1 MYGGDLIFRVRTVG
15 ERKKG
20 VNALNL
26 QEYKT
31 TVDRIIQEEI
41 EAGRIAGACALVL
54 LKGGELYAGASG
66 YADLEKKIP
75 MKRDTIFRLFSLTKP
90 ITSAAVMLLA
100 ERGLLELSDPLSRY
114 LPQFAGMQVWKG
126 PGRIEKASREITLWD
141 LMNMLSGITG
151 PGGVTEPG
159 LEMEK
164 IYRELIGRRL
174 CGERVDTQEYLRRI
188 AEVPLLNQP
197 GEKWMYGLSADVLG
211 GVVEIVS
218 DMRFGDFLQKELFTP
233 LDMPDT
239 GFFVPVEK
247 RGRLAQI
254 YQWNAEGQRLLP
266 YTGCFLGE
274 YYGEDVAF
282 ESGGAGLASTVDDY
296 SHFACMML
304 QKGSWKGRRI
314 LGKRTVEFMTQNRLS
329 PAQLADFNWDAL
341 RGYGYGCLMR
351 VLTDQTAL
359 RANASPGEY
368 GWDGW
373 TGTYVSMSPADELAV
388 LYFIQRCGAGTTEA
402 VRKIRA
408 ASYGMV
414 E

>member
-1 MYGGDLIFRVRTVG
+1 MRLTARAA
-15 ERKKG
+15 EQKKE
-20 VNALNL
+20 VNVLNR

-31 TVDRIIQEEI
+31 AVDRIIQKEV

-54 LKGGELYAGASG
+54 LKGEKLYAGAFG
-66 YADLEKKIP
+66 CADLEKKLP
-75 MKRDTIFRLFSLTKP
+75 MKEDTIFRLFSLTKP

-100 ERGLLELSDPLSRY
+100 ERGLLELSDPVSRY

-126 PGRIEKASREITLWD
+126 PGRLEKASREITLWD

-159 LEMEK
+159 LEMES
-164 IYRELIGRRL
+164 IYRELIGRRMR
-174 CGERVDTQEYLRRI
+174 GERVDTQEYLRRI
-188 AEVPLLNQP
+188 AAVPLLNQP

-211 GVVEIVS
+211 GVAEVVS
-218 DMRFGDFLQKELFTP
+218 GMRFGDFLRKELFDP

-239 GFFVPVEK
+239 GFFVPAEK
-247 RGRLAQI
+247 RERLAQI
-254 YQWNAEGQRLLP
+254 YQWDTEEKRLSP
-266 YTGCFLGE
+266 YTGCYLGE

-282 ESGGAGLASTVDDY
+282 ESGGAGLVSTAEDY

-304 QKGSWKGRRI
+304 QKGSFKGRRI
-314 LGKRTVEFMTQNRLS
+314 LGKRTVEFMTQNRLT
-329 PAQLADFNWDAL
+329 PAQLIDFNWDAL

-351 VLTDQTAL
+351 VLMDQTAL

-373 TGTYVSMSPADELAV
+373 TGTYVSMSPADDLAV

-402 VRKIRA
+402 VRKIRM

>member
-1 MYGGDLIFRVRTVG
+1 MQA
-15 ERKKG
+15 EQKKE

-31 TVDRIIQEEI
+31 VVDRIIQKEI
-41 EAGRIAGACALVL
+41 EADRIAGACALVL
-54 LKGGELYAGASG
+54 LKGKKLYTRAFG
-66 YADLEKKIP
+66 YADLEKRLP
-75 MKRDTIFRLFSLTKP
+75 MKEDTIFRLFSLTKP

-114 LPQFAGMQVWKG
+114 LPQFGRMQVWKD
-126 PGRIEKASREITLWD
+126 PDRLEKASREITLWD
-141 LMNMLSGITG
+141 LMNMLSGIT
-151 PGGVTEPG
+151 EPG
-159 LEMEK
+159 LEMER
-164 IYRELIGRRL
+164 IYRELIGRRMR
-174 CGERVDTQEYLRRI
+174 GEWVDTQEYLRRI
-188 AEVPLLNQP
+188 AAVPLLNQP

-211 GVVEIVS
+211 GVVEVVS
-218 DMRFGDFLQKELFTP
+218 GIRFGDFLRKELFDP

-239 GFFVPVEK
+239 GFFVPAEK
-247 RGRLAQI
+247 RARLAQI
-254 YQWNAEGQRLLP
+254 YQWDAEKKRLAP
-266 YTGCFLGE
+266 YIGCFLGE

-282 ESGGAGLASTVDDY
+282 ESGGAGLVSTVEDY
-296 SHFACMML
+296 AHFASMML

-329 PAQLADFNWDAL
+329 PAQLTDFNWDAL

-359 RANASPGEY
+359 RSNASPGEY

-373 TGTYVSMSPADELAV
+373 SGTYVSLSPADDLAV

-402 VRKIRA
+402 VRKIRT